1 MIAVNVNTL
10 KTTFVNVKDPIK
22 SASRP
27 YSIASTRAFPA
38 VDIPAS
44 RIAMLNAIP
53 DILNIESSPN
63 IITGAITSLMTD
75 TAIEG
80 ER

>member
-27 YSIASTRAFPA
+27 YSIASTSAFPA
-38 VDIPAS
+38 VDQC
-44 RIAMLNAIP
+44 
-53 DILNIESSPN
+53 
-63 IITGAITSLMTD
+63 
-75 TAIEG
+75 
-80 ER
+80 